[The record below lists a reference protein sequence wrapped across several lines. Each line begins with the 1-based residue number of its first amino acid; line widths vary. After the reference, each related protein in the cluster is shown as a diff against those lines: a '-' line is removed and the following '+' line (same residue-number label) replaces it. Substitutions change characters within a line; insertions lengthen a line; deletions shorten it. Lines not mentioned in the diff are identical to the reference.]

1 MNVVF
6 RSGRQFF
13 SVEEMLFSAHHAS
26 YEECLGAGTHCFL
39 MAIDVRILEGR
50 RKEGNEGEGGREGRG
65 GREGGREGGG
75 GREGEEGCVEKES
88 AIETSMHGDWVE
100 I

>member
-1 MNVVF
+1 MKGNCECCF
-6 RSGRQFF
+6 SRSGRQFF

-26 YEECLGAGTHCFL
+26 YEECLEAGTHCFL

-50 RKEGNEGEGGREGRG
+50 RKEGRKGGGGKGRKGGRE
-65 GREGGREGGG
+65 EY
-75 GREGEEGCVEKES
+75 VEKES
-88 AIETSMHGDWVE
+88 AIETSMHGDGVE